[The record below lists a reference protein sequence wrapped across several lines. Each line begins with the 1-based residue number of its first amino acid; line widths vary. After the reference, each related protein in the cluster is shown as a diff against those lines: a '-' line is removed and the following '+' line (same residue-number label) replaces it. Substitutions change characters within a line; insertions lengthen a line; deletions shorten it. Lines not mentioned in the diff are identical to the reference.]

1 MSQEYARGSDNA
13 PRYIFGKENINWKG
27 AKKASQKHLPG
38 SVEDIRKELQ
48 DTHEAYFMDDEAL
61 DDTIPEE
68 NDNLDYLDYLN
79 ENIETRNEPEEDNNL
94 DYLDYI
100 QHKEK

>member
-1 MSQEYARGSDNA
+1 MAQGYARGSNNA

-38 SVEDIRKELQ
+38 SVDDIRQELQ
-48 DTHEAYFMDDEAL
+48 DAHETYFMDDEAL
-61 DDTIPEE
+61 DNTIPEE
-68 NDNLDYLDYLN
+68 NDDLDYLDYLN
-79 ENIETRNEPEEDNNL
+79 ENIETRNEPEENSSL

-100 QHKEK
+100 QRTEE

>member
-1 MSQEYARGSDNA
+1 
-13 PRYIFGKENINWKG
+13 
-27 AKKASQKHLPG
+27 
-38 SVEDIRKELQ
+38 
-48 DTHEAYFMDDEAL
+48 MDDEAL